1 MDTLYDIT
9 LQDTVGKRYSL
20 NDFKGKVLLLVNTA
34 TRCGFAPQLTEL
46 EALHQEYKDKGLVVI
61 GLPCNQ
67 FGNQEPETNDT
78 VAQVCQMNFGVTF
91 MLSEKLDVNGTN
103 THPLF
108 NYLKDHSKST
118 LGKDVKWN
126 FTKFLVSRDGTVIK
140 RFAPSKSPAAL
151 RPQIEELLAQTVS

>member
-1 MDTLYDIT
+1 MDTLYGIT

-78 VAQVCQMNFGVTF
+78 VVQVCQMNFGVTF
-91 MLSEKLDVNGTN
+91 MLTEKIEVNGPG

-108 NYLKDHSKST
+108 AYLKTHSRSM
-118 LGKDVKWN
+118 LGKDIKWN
-126 FTKFLVSRDGTVIK
+126 FTKFLVSRDGTVIR

-151 RPQIEELLAQTVS
+151 RPQIEELLSQTES